1 MAMPSMTLHRPDS
14 KCTQPFAHEPARHL
28 ALSAPRPQT
37 LPRADLTRPLSLVRS
52 LGDGDLKACGL
63 TAEPEVTRFTL
74 DAQDY
79 CLLLASDGLWDLVG
93 NQEALDLI
101 HDTVKHP
108 VMCAQ
113 R

>member
-1 MAMPSMTLHRPDS
+1 MSLIQFQRLNIEQSRSRP
-14 KCTQPFAHEPARHL
+14 
-28 ALSAPRPQT
+28 APR
-37 LPRADLTRPLSLVRS
+37 RRS

-63 TAEPEVTRFTL
+63 TAEPEVTCFTL
-74 DAQDY
+74 GPKDY

-101 HDTVKHP
+101 RDTVKHP
-108 VMCAQ
+108 ALCAQ

>member
-1 MAMPSMTLHRPDS
+1 MLQRY
-14 KCTQPFAHEPARHL
+14 
-28 ALSAPRPQT
+28 
-37 LPRADLTRPLSLVRS
+37 RS

-63 TAEPEVTRFTL
+63 TAEPEVTHFTL
-74 DAQDY
+74 GPEDY
-79 CLLLASDGLWDLVG
+79 CLLLASDGLWDLVS

-113 R
+113 RYAAAQPIGFELARATGL